1 MMQNRIYNFAA
12 GPSTLPEE
20 VLQEIQ
26 QEMLNYEGSG
36 MSVMEMSHRS
46 KMYLNIF
53 EETKNTLRRV
63 MNIPE
68 NYEILFLH
76 GGATGQFSMVPLNLG
91 RTGKADYIVTGNF
104 ARKAAQEAA
113 KFITVNIA
121 YDGKDNNFTL
131 IPKQEELRL
140 SADADYVHI
149 CANNTIYGT
158 EWRDYP
164 DTGNIPL
171 VADMSSDILS
181 KPVDVSKFGLIYAG
195 AQKNMGIAGLAVV
208 IARKDLLESHRDNI
222 PVLMEYSTMVK
233 NDSMYNTPNTFSI
246 YVLGKVARWIESLG
260 GLEAMEE
267 RNRKKAA
274 LLYDY
279 LDGSSFYKALAD
291 RSARSLMNVTFRTP
305 SEELDA
311 LFVRQSSAAGL
322 SNLKGHRVAGGL
334 RASIYNAMS
343 YEGVKA
349 LVDFMRD
356 FEKENAR

>member
-1 MMQNRIYNFAA
+1 MQNRIYNFAA

-91 RTGKADYIVTGNF
+91 KTGKADYIVTGNF

-121 YDGKDNNFTL
+121 YDGKENNFTL
-131 IPKQEELRL
+131 IPKQEELHL
-140 SADADYVHI
+140 TADADYVHI

-274 LLYDY
+274 LLYGY

-311 LFVRQSSAAGL
+311 LFVKQSSAAGL

-349 LVDFMRD
+349 RVDFMRN

>member
-1 MMQNRIYNFAA
+1 
-12 GPSTLPEE
+12 
-20 VLQEIQ
+20 
-26 QEMLNYEGSG
+26 MLNYEGSG

-91 RTGKADYIVTGNF
+91 KTGKADYIVTGNF

-121 YDGKDNNFTL
+121 YDGKENNFTL
-131 IPKQEELRL
+131 IPKQEELHL
-140 SADADYVHI
+140 TADADYVHI

-311 LFVRQSSAAGL
+311 LFVKQSSAAGL

-349 LVDFMRD
+349 LVDFMRN

>member
-1 MMQNRIYNFAA
+1 MQNRIYNFAA

-91 RTGKADYIVTGNF
+91 KTGKADYIVTGNF

-121 YDGKDNNFTL
+121 YDGKENNFTL
-131 IPKQEELRL
+131 IPKQEELHL
-140 SADADYVHI
+140 TADADYVHI

-311 LFVRQSSAAGL
+311 LFVKQSSAAGL

-349 LVDFMRD
+349 LVDFMRN

>member
-1 MMQNRIYNFAA
+1 MQKRIYNFAA
-12 GPSTLPEE
+12 GPSTLPLE
-20 VLQEIQ
+20 VLEEIQ
-26 QEMLNYEGSG
+26 QELLNYDGSG

-46 KMYLNIF
+46 KMYLNVF
-53 EETKNTLRRV
+53 EETKNALRRV
-63 MNIPE
+63 LNIPE

-91 RTGKADYIVTGNF
+91 KTGKADYIFTGNF
-104 ARKAAQEAA
+104 AKKAAQEAA
-113 KFITVNIA
+113 KFIDVNIA
-121 YDGKDNNFTL
+121 YDGKDNNYTL
-131 IPKQEELRL
+131 IPEQEELKL
-140 SADADYVHI
+140 SGDADYVHI

-158 EWRDYP
+158 EWQDYP

-181 KPVDVSKFGLIYAG
+181 KPIDVSRFGLIYAG

-222 PVLMEYSTMVK
+222 PVLMEYNTMVK

-246 YVLGKVARWIESLG
+246 YVLGKVVKWIEALG
-260 GLEAMEE
+260 GLKVMEE

-279 LDGSSFYKALAD
+279 LDGSNFYRALAAK
-291 RSARSLMNVTFRTP
+291 SARSLMNVTFRTP
-305 SEELDA
+305 NEELDA
-311 LFVRQSSAAGL
+311 LFVKQSSAAGL

-343 YEGVKA
+343 YEGVQA
-349 LVDFMRD
+349 LVDFMKA

>member
-1 MMQNRIYNFAA
+1 MQNRIYNFAA

-91 RTGKADYIVTGNF
+91 KTGKADYIVTGNF

-121 YDGKDNNFTL
+121 YDGKENNFTL
-131 IPKQEELRL
+131 IPKQEELHL
-140 SADADYVHI
+140 TADADYVHI

-311 LFVRQSSAAGL
+311 LFVKQSSAAGL

-349 LVDFMRD
+349 RVDFMRN